1 MTMEEPTPQ
10 YTSFLRSGSYPI
22 LSRKLGQ
29 LSVRLG
35 SLLAL
40 ALLAGGAGY
49 VLTQWLV
56 PGRGG
61 LPLAVGAGFA
71 RPEISL
77 ATVHVTGQPD
87 DARARETRETRE
99 TSDTD
104 ALPNALSGD
113 SVGPHGRRSGTQV
126 GIGRDLQRSS
136 SVANGAPRAK
146 RRSGDMAEVSVGAT
160 QDSVPVVAGSATE
173 LDMLSAES
181 LRTELIADRVRA
193 LDEAHAQAD
202 SEDRV
207 MATTF
212 ASQRVQGD
220 SVARPHGHVSN
231 QVANAVAGY
240 RSPYAAVPLRQLR
253 AGVNIE
259 GLSVHGPLS
268 ASNVRRSLERLAPA
282 LSACYEQ
289 SARQA
294 EHNRFG
300 RVELSMTIDE
310 TGHARGTAVQG
321 AELPGLAACMSGVVS
336 KLVSQPPDTGTVH
349 TSVVVSFVP

>member
-1 MTMEEPTPQ
+1 MEEPTPQ

-29 LSVRLG
+29 YSELSMRLG
-35 SLLAL
+35 SRVAL
-40 ALLAGGAGY
+40 ALLAAGAGY
-49 VLTQWLV
+49 MLTQWVV
-56 PGRGG
+56 PGRAG
-61 LPLAVGAGFA
+61 LVPMPGFA
-71 RPEISL
+71 RPETSL

-87 DARARETRETRE
+87 DARPNESA
-99 TSDTD
+99 DT
-104 ALPNALSGD
+104 LPSALSGANLG
-113 SVGPHGRRSGTQV
+113 VHAHRSGTQV
-126 GIGRDLQRSS
+126 GIGRDLARNSGS
-136 SVANGAPRAK
+136 NAPRAK
-146 RRSGDMAEVSVGAT
+146 RRSGDMAEVSVGASHDT
-160 QDSVPVVAGSATE
+160 VPVAGTPTE

-202 SEDRV
+202 PDDRV

-212 ASQRVQGD
+212 ASQRAREDLG
-220 SVARPHGHVSN
+220 ARPTGN
-231 QVANAVAGY
+231 TAPGF
-240 RSPYAAVPLRQLR
+240 RSSYGPVPLRQLR

-259 GLSVHGPLS
+259 GLSVRGPLS
-268 ASNVRRSLERLAPA
+268 AANVRHSLERLAPA
-282 LSACYEQ
+282 LAACYEQ

-310 TGHARGTAVQG
+310 TGHTRGTAVQG
-321 AELPGLAACMSGVVS
+321 AELPGLAACMSGVAS

-349 TSVVVSFVP
+349 TSVVVNFVP